1 METSFEENKF
11 IEMENEND
19 KGKIKKK
26 NKNKI
31 NVAEK
36 LDIQPFKEKYFK
48 AENLLK
54 QFIGNMKEINL
65 ESEKYP
71 KTTTSAEESKVRK
84 EIGNLIS
91 ENDKIIQNINKIIE
105 GLKNDSETLA
115 SKFSD
120 EPELRIVNNLY
131 IGITTQFKANIKEYM
146 GIQSKFQEQVKGK
159 YKIQL
164 KMSNLR

>member
-71 KTTTSAEESKVRK
+71 KTTTSA
-84 EIGNLIS
+84 
-91 ENDKIIQNINKIIE
+91 
-105 GLKNDSETLA
+105 
-115 SKFSD
+115 
-120 EPELRIVNNLY
+120 
-131 IGITTQFKANIKEYM
+131 
-146 GIQSKFQEQVKGK
+146 
-159 YKIQL
+159 
-164 KMSNLR
+164 